1 MDTHKKVSACVDCGH
16 AFYAASVLSKRCP
29 PCQRVYVNAQTSIRD
44 KNRRERRR
52 AARMALAALGVSYEP
67 LRDNGHR
74 CRSCRRVLFLDNGR
88 AEHHC
93 HQCRKGLAVAD
104 VVVQVVSLLV
114 DAVTSDGVPCVVCGE
129 WVPPWRTVACSDGC
143 GEELGRQKTR
153 DRYEAATGVRLRPA
167 SGPRPCRLCY
177 RTITPDHA
185 QGRGR
190 DVCDYCNMQRGQG
203 DKGRAMMY
211 GVPYTNVHR
220 KAVYARDGW
229 RCQLCGHKV
238 LKKAKR
244 NRHTRRLHPR
254 TASLDHIIPMSKG
267 GPHCEANVQCACLR
281 CNVRKQARLIGQT
294 RMF

>member
-1 MDTHKKVSACVDCGH
+1 MDTHTKVSACADCGN
-16 AFYAASVLSKRCP
+16 AFHAASVLSKRCP
-29 PCQRVYVNAQTSIRD
+29 PCQRLYVNAQTSIRD

-52 AARMALAALGVSYEP
+52 AARMARAALGVSYEP

-93 HQCRKGLAVAD
+93 HQCQKGRAVAG

-143 GEELGRQKTR
+143 REELGRQRAR

-167 SGPRPCRLCY
+167 SGPRPCRLCD

-211 GVPYTNVHR
+211 GVPYTHVHR

-281 CNVRKQARLIGQT
+281 CNVRKRARLIGQT
-294 RMF
+294 RLF

>member
-1 MDTHKKVSACVDCGH
+1 MDTHTKVSACVDCGN
-16 AFYAASVLSKRCP
+16 AFHAASVLSKRCP
-29 PCQRVYVNAQTSIRD
+29 PCQRLYVNAQTSIRD

-52 AARMALAALGVSYEP
+52 AARMARAALGVSYEP

-93 HQCRKGLAVAD
+93 HQCRKGRAVAG
-104 VVVQVVSLLV
+104 VVAQVVSLLV

-143 GEELGRQKTR
+143 REELGRQKAR

-167 SGPRPCRLCY
+167 SGPRPCRLCD

-211 GVPYTNVHR
+211 GVPYTHVHR

-267 GPHCEANVQCACLR
+267 GSHCEANVQCACLR
-281 CNVRKQARLIGQT
+281 CNVRKRARLIGQT
-294 RMF
+294 RLF